1 MRLDRQNSTSIGLTL
16 LIRAFQGPVCRFIA
30 VHVANADDVEA
41 LWEQTLERSW
51 ARLDSFDPRRS
62 KLRTWLYNQ
71 AHYAMLDYHRERQ
84 RLREH
89 PPLHEVPLDS
99 LSDLTEPLTATEAS
113 ALKRAFRRLSSTERL
128 LLWARY
134 VEGCPPSKISDAY
147 LDGSIPS
154 HHVKVYVARAA
165 ARLRRL
171 FDEETAR

>member
-1 MRLDRQNSTSIGLTL
+1 MRLDRRDSTSLGLAL

-30 VHVANADDVEA
+30 VHVASAEDVEE

-51 ARLDSFDPRRS
+51 ARIESFDPRRS

-71 AHYAMLDYHRERQ
+71 AHYAMLDYHRER
-84 RLREH
+84 RRRREH
-89 PPLHEVPLDS
+89 PALHEVPYDP
-99 LSDLTEPLTATEAS
+99 LSDLAESLTATEAS
-113 ALKRAFRRLSSTERL
+113 ALKRAFRRLSNTERL

-134 VEGCPPSKISDAY
+134 VEGCPPSKIADSY

-171 FDEETAR
+171 FDEENAG